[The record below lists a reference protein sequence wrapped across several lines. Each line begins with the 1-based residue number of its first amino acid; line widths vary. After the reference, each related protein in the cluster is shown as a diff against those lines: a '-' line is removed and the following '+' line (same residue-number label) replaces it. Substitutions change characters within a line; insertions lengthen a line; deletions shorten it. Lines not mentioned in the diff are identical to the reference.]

1 MGQFSVKI
9 YGATGSALSA
19 KQQSYVSKELAQVYS
34 DERITHARGFLEQ
47 RQFELDQFNARLDQA
62 KVASTEMKHWLH
74 EIELEESVAAAQLDR
89 LRDELKDVLPKLG
102 LETVVRKDDTVVEM
116 PKAAE

>member
-1 MGQFSVKI
+1 
-9 YGATGSALSA
+9 
-19 KQQSYVSKELAQVYS
+19 
-34 DERITHARGFLEQ
+34 
-47 RQFELDQFNARLDQA
+47 LDQFNARLDQA

-89 LRDELKDVLPKLG
+89 LRDELKDVLPELG